1 MIIHTLHLSL
11 WQVRI
16 GMDLTKIVLPT
27 FILERRSLLEMF
39 ADFFAHP
46 DLFVRYV
53 VCSVQ
58 CRNHAARMLLTPNI
72 SICVMRLWWNQV
84 MSWRTQ
90 SNWGNTHAVLQFSQ
104 PQMLYINDICRL
116 MLSPHKIW
124 TYIFCPLNCCVQI
137 SCHWFTQNW
146 AISYLFWICF
156 VVLVTIRHQ
165 KREWLR

>member
-1 MIIHTLHLSL
+1 MITHTDGFFSLLHLAGEFYLWSF

-46 DLFVRYV
+46 DLFVRYA

-72 SICVMRLWWNQV
+72 SICVMCLWWNQV

-90 SNWGNTHAVLQFSQ
+90 SNWGHTHTSCFSLHNLGCCISMISVDLCLAPTKYEPIFSALWIVVYKFSVTDLLRTEPFHIFFEFVL
-104 PQMLYINDICRL
+104 
-116 MLSPHKIW
+116 
-124 TYIFCPLNCCVQI
+124 
-137 SCHWFTQNW
+137 
-146 AISYLFWICF
+146 
-156 VVLVTIRHQ
+156 
-165 KREWLR
+165 